1 MENNSYPKPPRLAV
15 KLFELIAR
23 SEEQRTISGDL
34 DELFAD
40 LVEERGRFKAFLWYG
55 GQILSA
61 CPLFL
66 INSLYWRVFMLI
78 NYLKITIR
86 NIRRHKA
93 YSFINIAGL
102 AIGIASCMLIMLW
115 VQDELSYDRFH
126 EHADSL
132 YVATFSNGSTVTPTA
147 LSGFLKA
154 EYPEVLHTSR
164 FTGMGS
170 NLLKY
175 EDREIYEAGGVMVDP
190 DFVKMFTIS
199 FLGGDPETMLNDPRS
214 ILISE
219 KLAHKYFGNTDPLGQ
234 TMTWAASIDLKVT
247 GVFEDYP
254 SNSHISFEYMLP
266 LALSKAWNPNP
277 DTWEYNNIRTYVQL
291 QEGTPVKSVD
301 SKISDVVERHR
312 PQDQRPLS
320 LQPVTRLHLD
330 PYHGR
335 GTITYIYLFS
345 AMAFFI
351 LLIASINF
359 INLTTAKSSTRAKE
373 VGVRKTVGA
382 CRPHLI
388 RQFFGE
394 SLFLTLIASAVGIGL
409 AVLVLPR
416 FNILSGKSF
425 TSEVLFQQAVL
436 LGIFCILILTV
447 LIAGSYPALFLSRFQ
462 PARVLTG
469 KLKTGMKGGML
480 RKILVVVQFS
490 LSVFLVLGTVMIYR
504 QVRFLHERDVGYD
517 REHVVIFDISGQI
530 IQNRDTIKTELLSN
544 PDIQHF
550 TLVDIA
556 PYRWQSN
563 AGVGDVDWQGKTNQQ
578 VKMVMTSVD
587 YDFLDTFGLEMA
599 EGRFFSKEFPTDAAE
614 SFVVNQAAVKAM
626 EMDDP
631 IGKELK
637 VWDYKR
643 RIIGVV
649 KDYHFESLHNPII
662 PMAMRID
669 PRGYQQACVRISPHR
684 VRDTLAFLEKT
695 WKKIHPRYP
704 FEYRFLDDVLQ
715 SLYRS
720 EQSIGTVVTVFTVL
734 ALFISCLGIFG
745 LSSYAAEQRTK
756 EIGIRKVLGASVS
769 SVVRQMS
776 KEFVF
781 LVIIANVIAWPL
793 AYLLIS
799 QWLQRFAYRIAMGWW
814 TFVLVGIV
822 IFVLSLLTISWQI
835 IRAATANPVDSLRYE

>member
-1 MENNSYPKPPRLAV
+1 MGNHRSPKPPRVLAQ
-15 KLFELIAR
+15 LFELIAR

-40 LVEERGRFKAFLWYG
+40 LAQERGRLKAILWYG
-55 GQILSA
+55 GQVMGA
-61 CPLFL
+61 YPLFL
-66 INSLYWRVFMLI
+66 FNSLYWRVIMLI

-126 EHADSL
+126 EHSDSL
-132 YVATFSNGSTVTPTA
+132 YVATFSNGSLVTPTA

-164 FTGMGS
+164 FGGMGS

-175 EDREIYEAGGVMVDP
+175 EDKEIYESGGVVVDP
-190 DFVKMFTIS
+190 DFVKMFTIP
-199 FLGGDPETMLNDPRS
+199 FLKGDRETSLNDPHS

-219 KLAHKYFGNTDPLGQ
+219 KLAHKYFGNKDPIGE
-234 TMTWAASIDLKVT
+234 TMTFGTRIDLKVT

-254 SNSHISFEYMLP
+254 SNSHIRFEYILP
-266 LALSKAWNPNP
+266 LALTKLWNRDLN
-277 DTWEYNNIRTYVQL
+277 TWEYNNIRTYVQL
-291 QEGTPVKSVD
+291 QERTPVKSVD

-320 LQPVTRLHLD
+320 LQPVTQLRLN
-330 PYHGR
+330 PYRGR
-335 GTITYIYLFS
+335 GTLTYVYLFS

-351 LLIASINF
+351 LLIACINF

-382 CRPHLI
+382 CRAHLI

-394 SLFLTLIASAVGIGL
+394 SLFLTLIATAVGIGL

-416 FNILSGKSF
+416 FNNLSGKTF
-425 TSEVLFQQAVL
+425 TWEVLLQQAVL
-436 LGIFCILILTV
+436 FGILCILILTV

-480 RKILVVVQFS
+480 RKVLVVVQFS

-504 QVRFLHERDVGYD
+504 QVHFLQEHDVGYD
-517 REHVVIFDISGQI
+517 REHVVIFGVSGQI
-530 IQNRDTIKTELLSN
+530 IQNRDTIKTMLLSN
-544 PDIQHF
+544 PNIQHV

-563 AGVGDVDWQGKTNQQ
+563 AGVGDVHWEGKTNQQ

-599 EGRFFSKEFPTDAAE
+599 EGRFFSKEYSTDATE

-637 VWDYKR
+637 VWDLSR

-649 KDYHFESLHNPII
+649 KDYHFESLHKPII

-669 PRGYQQACVRISPHR
+669 PRWYQQACVRISPRR
-684 VRDTLAFLEKT
+684 VSETLAFLEKK
-695 WKKIHPRYP
+695 WKEGHPRYP
-704 FEYRFLDDVLQ
+704 FEYQFLDDMIH

-745 LSSYAAEQRTK
+745 LSSYTAEQRTK
-756 EIGIRKVLGASVS
+756 EIGIRRVLGASVS
-769 SVVRQMS
+769 SVVKHIS

-793 AYLLIS
+793 AYFLIS

-822 IFVLSLLTISWQI
+822 IFVLSLFTISWQI

>member
-1 MENNSYPKPPRLAV
+1 
-15 KLFELIAR
+15 
-23 SEEQRTISGDL
+23 
-34 DELFAD
+34 
-40 LVEERGRFKAFLWYG
+40 
-55 GQILSA
+55 
-61 CPLFL
+61 
-66 INSLYWRVFMLI
+66 
-78 NYLKITIR
+78 
-86 NIRRHKA
+86 
-93 YSFINIAGL
+93 
-102 AIGIASCMLIMLW
+102 
-115 VQDELSYDRFH
+115 
-126 EHADSL
+126 
-132 YVATFSNGSTVTPTA
+132 VATFSNGSLVTPTA
-147 LSGFLKA
+147 LSGFLK
-154 EYPEVLHTSR
+154 EQYPEVLHTSR
-164 FTGMGS
+164 FAGMGK

-175 EDREIYEAGGVMVDP
+175 ENTEINEEGGVMVDP
-190 DFVKMFTIS
+190 DFVKMFTIP
-199 FLGGDPETMLNDPRS
+199 FLGGNRETSLDEPRS

-219 KLAHKYFGNTDPLGQ
+219 KLALKYFGNKDPIGE
-234 TMTWAASIDLKVT
+234 TMTFAASIDLKVT

-254 SNSHISFEYMLP
+254 SNSHITFEYILP
-266 LALSKAWNPNP
+266 FVLSKLWNRDLN
-277 DTWEYNNIRTYVQL
+277 TWEVNNIRTYVQL
-291 QEGTPVKSVD
+291 HEGTPVKSVD

-320 LQPVTRLHLD
+320 LQPVTQLRLN
-330 PYHGR
+330 PYRGR
-335 GTITYIYLFS
+335 GTLTYVYLFS

-351 LLIASINF
+351 LLIACINF

-382 CRPHLI
+382 CRVNLI

-394 SLFLTLIASAVGIGL
+394 SLFLTMIATALGIGL
-409 AVLVLPR
+409 AVLLLPR
-416 FNILSGKSF
+416 FNTLSGKTF
-425 TSEVLFQQAVL
+425 TWEVLLQQSVL
-436 LGIFCILILTV
+436 FGISCILLLTV

-462 PARVLTG
+462 AARVLTG

-480 RKILVVVQFS
+480 RKVLVVVQFS

-504 QVRFLHERDVGYD
+504 QVRFMQEHDLGYD
-517 REHVVIFDISGQI
+517 REHVVTFDISGQI

-544 PDIQHF
+544 PGILHM

-556 PYRWQSN
+556 PHRWQSN
-563 AGVGDVDWQGKTNQQ
+563 AGVGDVHWEGKTNQQ

-599 EGRFFSKEFPTDAAE
+599 EGRFFSKEYSTDESE

-631 IGKELK
+631 IGKELR

-643 RIIGVV
+643 KIIGVV
-649 KDYHFESLHNPII
+649 KDYHFESLRNPII

-669 PRGYQQACVRISPHR
+669 PRWYQQACVRISPLR
-684 VRDTLAFLEKT
+684 VSDTLSFIEKK
-695 WKKIHPRYP
+695 WKELHPRYP
-704 FEYRFLDDVLQ
+704 FEYQFLDDMIH

-745 LSSYAAEQRTK
+745 LSSYTAEQRTK

-769 SVVRQMS
+769 SIVKHMS

-793 AYLLIS
+793 AYFLLN

-814 TFVLVGIV
+814 TFVMVGIM

>member
-1 MENNSYPKPPRLAV
+1 MGNHSFPKPPRVLSQ
-15 KLFELIAR
+15 LFELIAR
-23 SEEQRTISGDL
+23 SEEKRTISGDL

-40 LVEERGRFKAFLWYG
+40 LVQERGRLKATLWYG
-55 GQILSA
+55 GQVLGA
-61 CPLFL
+61 CPLLLF
-66 INSLYWRVFMLI
+66 NSLYWRVIMLI

-115 VQDELSYDRFH
+115 VQDEVSYDRFH

-132 YVATFSNGSTVTPTA
+132 YVATFSNGSLVTPTA
-147 LSGFLKA
+147 LSGFLK
-154 EYPEVLHTSR
+154 EQYPEVLHTSR
-164 FTGMGS
+164 FAGMGK

-175 EDREIYEAGGVMVDP
+175 ENTEINEEGGVMVDP
-190 DFVKMFTIS
+190 DFVKMFTIP
-199 FLGGDPETMLNDPRS
+199 FLGGNRETSLDEPRS

-219 KLAHKYFGNTDPLGQ
+219 KLALKYFGNKDPIGE
-234 TMTWAASIDLKVT
+234 TMTFAASIDLKVT

-254 SNSHISFEYMLP
+254 SNSHITFEYILP
-266 LALSKAWNPNP
+266 FVLSKLWNRDLN
-277 DTWEYNNIRTYVQL
+277 TWEVNNIRTYVQL
-291 QEGTPVKSVD
+291 HEGTPVKSVD

-320 LQPVTRLHLD
+320 LQPVTQLRLN
-330 PYHGR
+330 PYRGR
-335 GTITYIYLFS
+335 GTLTYVYLFS

-351 LLIASINF
+351 LLIACINF

-382 CRPHLI
+382 CRVNLI

-394 SLFLTLIASAVGIGL
+394 SLFLTMIATALGIGL
-409 AVLVLPR
+409 AVLLLPR
-416 FNILSGKSF
+416 FNTLSGKTF
-425 TSEVLFQQAVL
+425 TWEVLLQQSVL
-436 LGIFCILILTV
+436 FGISCILLLTV

-462 PARVLTG
+462 AARVLTG

-480 RKILVVVQFS
+480 RKVLVVVQFS

-504 QVRFLHERDVGYD
+504 QVRFMQEHDLGYD
-517 REHVVIFDISGQI
+517 REHVVTFDISGQI

-544 PDIQHF
+544 PGILHM

-556 PYRWQSN
+556 PHRWQSN
-563 AGVGDVDWQGKTNQQ
+563 AGVGDVHWEGKTNQQ

-599 EGRFFSKEFPTDAAE
+599 EGRFFSKEYSTDESE

-631 IGKELK
+631 IGKELR

-643 RIIGVV
+643 KIIGVV
-649 KDYHFESLHNPII
+649 KDYHFESLRNPII

-669 PRGYQQACVRISPHR
+669 PRWYQQACVRISPLR
-684 VRDTLAFLEKT
+684 VSDTLSFIEKK
-695 WKKIHPRYP
+695 WKELHPRYP
-704 FEYRFLDDVLQ
+704 FEYQFLDDMIH

-745 LSSYAAEQRTK
+745 LSSYTAEQRTK

-769 SVVRQMS
+769 SIVKHMS

-793 AYLLIS
+793 AYFLLN

-814 TFVLVGIV
+814 TFVMVGIM

>member
-164 FTGMGS
+164 FTYMGS

-175 EDREIYEAGGVMVDP
+175 EDTEIYEAGGVMVDP
-190 DFVKMFTIS
+190 DFVKMFTIPL
-199 FLGGDPETMLNDPRS
+199 LGGYQETSLNDPQS

-219 KLAHKYFGNTDPLGQ
+219 KLAHKYFGNKDPIGQ
-234 TMTWAASIDLKVT
+234 TMTFATSIDLKVT

-254 SNSHISFEYMLP
+254 ANSHIRFEFILP
-266 LALSKAWNPNP
+266 LALSKMWNWNLN
-277 DTWEYNNIRTYVQL
+277 TWEYNNIRTYVQL
-291 QEGTPVKSVD
+291 HEGTPVKSVD

-320 LQPVTRLHLD
+320 LQPVTRLHLN

-335 GTITYIYLFS
+335 GTLTYIFLFS

-351 LLIASINF
+351 LIIACINF
-359 INLTTAKSSTRAKE
+359 INLTTAKSSNRAKE
-373 VGVRKTVGA
+373 VGIRKTVGA
-382 CRPHLI
+382 FRAHLI

-394 SLFLTLIASAVGIGL
+394 SLFLTLIASAIGVGLSI
-409 AVLVLPR
+409 LVLPG
-416 FNILSGKSF
+416 FNNLSGKTF
-425 TSEVLFQQAVL
+425 TWEVLLQQGVL
-436 LGIFCILILTV
+436 LGIFSILILTV

-469 KLKTGMKGGML
+469 KLKAGMKGGTL

-490 LSVFLVLGTVMIYR
+490 LSVFLVLGTVTIYR
-504 QVRFLHERDVGYD
+504 QVHFLQERDVGYD
-517 REHVVIFDISGQI
+517 REHVVIFGISGQI
-530 IQNRDTIKTELLSN
+530 IQNRDTIKTMLLSN
-544 PDIQHF
+544 PGIQHV

-563 AGVGDVDWQGKTNQQ
+563 AGVGDVHWEGKTNQQ

-599 EGRFFSKEFPTDAAE
+599 EGRFFSKEYSTDATE

-631 IGKELK
+631 IGKELR

-643 RIIGVV
+643 KIIGVV
-649 KDYHFESLHNPII
+649 KDYHFESLHKPII

-669 PRGYQQACVRISPHR
+669 PRWYQQACVRISPHR
-684 VRDTLAFLEKT
+684 VRDTLAFLEKK
-695 WKKIHPRYP
+695 WKEGHPRYP
-704 FEYRFLDDVLQ
+704 FEYQFLDDMIH

-745 LSSYAAEQRTK
+745 LSSYTAEQRTK
-756 EIGIRKVLGASVS
+756 EIGIRRVLGASVS
-769 SVVRQMS
+769 NVVKHIS

-793 AYLLIS
+793 AYFLINL
-799 QWLQRFAYRIAMGWW
+799 WLQKFAYRIAIGWL
-814 TFVLVGIV
+814 TFILVGMV
-822 IFVLSLLTISWQI
+822 VLVLSLFTISWQI